1 MERKDV
7 MRQKH
12 LAISVLMLGAIFT
25 PVLAT
30 LQAQPQDGSQTAA
43 KAGKKQAVAGKPQQ
57 ANKPKQSD
65 EDDGQRVFEQN
76 CSRCHNAPEG
86 FSPRIS
92 GTIVRH
98 MRVRANLSKEDEQKL
113 LRFFNP

>member
-1 MERKDV
+1 

-12 LAISVLMLGAIFT
+12 LAISVLMLGTIFT

-30 LQAQPQDGSQTAA
+30 LHAQGQDGAQTGAQATA
-43 KAGKKQAVAGKPQQ
+43 KAGKKQASAGKSQQ
-57 ANKPKQSD
+57 ANKPQQSD
-65 EDDGQRVFEQN
+65 DDGQRVFDQN
-76 CSRCHNAPEG
+76 CSRCHTAPEG

>member
-1 MERKDV
+1 MK
-7 MRQKH
+7 Q
-12 LAISVLMLGAIFT
+12 SVLGILLVGSLLMSVFAPVHAQERQT
-25 PVLAT
+25 PVHPKPV
-30 LQAQPQDGSQTAA
+30 AQSE
-43 KAGKKQAVAGKPQQ
+43 
-57 ANKPKQSD
+57 D
-65 EDDGQRVFEQN
+65 EGQRVFEEN

-98 MRVRANLSKEDEQKL
+98 MRMRANLSREDEQKL

>member
-1 MERKDV
+1 MK
-7 MRQKH
+7 QKH
-12 LAISVLMLGAIFT
+12 LAISVFMLGTIFT

-30 LQAQPQDGSQTAA
+30 LHAQPQDGAQTGSQTAP
-43 KAGKKQAVAGKPQQ
+43 KAGKKQAAASKPQQ
-57 ANKPKQSD
+57 SD
-65 EDDGQRVFEQN
+65 DDGQRVFEQN

-98 MRVRANLSKEDEQKL
+98 MRVRANLSEADAKKL